1 MNRIMGSWSGM
12 RNYLEQ
18 EMLADSLKGRV
29 QYFCNSF
36 RKTDGFELM
45 EIRVDGSARKR
56 FSWQTTAFREYRQK
70 QKQYHDYTP
79 SDAWR
84 DFHQYIRLPVEEREE
99 FTDEEFCE
107 ALTLYRSLPI
117 QESLYH
123 IHPIVRM
130 FAILDRRVGKR
141 SLQKLSQ
148 QVEQQPQWLQYFY
161 RLRLEAE
168 HLPAGDPIQEKP

>member
-1 MNRIMGSWSGM
+1 MKRILGSWSGM

-36 RKTDGFELM
+36 RKTDGFELI
-45 EIRVDGSARKR
+45 EIRVDGRARKR
-56 FSWQTTAFREYRQK
+56 FSWQTTAFQHYREK
-70 QKQYHDYTP
+70 QKQCHDYTP
-79 SDAWR
+79 RDAWIE
-84 DFHQYIRLPVEEREE
+84 FHKFIRLPVEEREE

-107 ALTLYRSLPI
+107 ALKIYRSLSI

-123 IHPIVRM
+123 SNPIVRM

-141 SLQKLSQ
+141 SLLKLSQ
-148 QVEQQPQWLQYFY
+148 QIQKQPHWLQYFY
-161 RLRLEAE
+161 CLRLKAE
-168 HLPAGDPIQEKP
+168 HLYLNEYPLPR